1 MGNGPCVARLGEV
14 GPVARPNAFPLPM
27 SDKIVHPEPS
37 SVDALDG
44 HVQAKGPDEVDVR
57 MTPEAAEE
65 TADRLTDQAVVA
77 RGQRRLR
84 HLLHKPK

>member
-1 MGNGPCVARLGEV
+1 
-14 GPVARPNAFPLPM
+14 M
-27 SDKIVHPEPS
+27 SDKVIHDEPS

-44 HVQAKGPDEVDVR
+44 HVRAEGPDDVDVR

-77 RGQRRLR
+77 RGQRRLKDLPR
-84 HLLHKPK
+84 QPLKP